1 MKAKETFNLSADC
14 SLLIG
19 SDEEVQDYK
28 SERKIISDL
37 PWYII
42 SRQSKLY
49 VIKEFFMQGINFF
62 QMVITPL
69 QIIHQE
75 ISAELIK
82 VQLVFDVI
90 LLAGIFLRFFT
101 ENGNNRSLGTI
112 AKGYIK
118 SISFPIDIFSVIPSL
133 ITREE
138 NNTVQ
143 CLKFLRLAKFS
154 SMFNPIYTAM

>member
-1 MKAKETFNLSADC
+1 MKAKENFNLSADC

-28 SERKIISDL
+28 SEIKKFDDL

-42 SRQSKLY
+42 GRQSKLY

-82 VQLVFDVI
+82 V
-90 LLAGIFLRFFT
+90 
-101 ENGNNRSLGTI
+101 
-112 AKGYIK
+112 
-118 SISFPIDIFSVIPSL
+118 
-133 ITREE
+133 
-138 NNTVQ
+138 
-143 CLKFLRLAKFS
+143 
-154 SMFNPIYTAM
+154 

>member
-1 MKAKETFNLSADC
+1 
-14 SLLIG
+14 
-19 SDEEVQDYK
+19 
-28 SERKIISDL
+28 
-37 PWYII
+37 
-42 SRQSKLY
+42 
-49 VIKEFFMQGINFF
+49 
-62 QMVITPL
+62 MVITPL

-90 LLAGIFLRFFT
+90 LLAGIVMRFFT

-118 SISFPIDIFSVIPSL
+118 SVSFVIDIFSVIPSL

-143 CLKFLRLAKFS
+143 CLKFLRLLKFS